1 MAGYKGFTEAQAKAH
16 KKYMENVATIQ
27 VRTSAERRD
36 AIKAFADASGE
47 SVNAFI
53 NRAIDESMDAAGPRL
68 PDADSARIKEHVQ
81 KTGEEPAAFVSRAV
95 SDTIAR
101 DSQLLKMGLDPT
113 KR

>member
-1 MAGYKGFTEAQAKAH
+1 MAGKNDYKNSWIAEKLDRINLTVPKG
-16 KKYMENVATIQ
+16 KKEQ
-27 VRTSAERRD
+27 
-36 AIKAFADASGE
+36 IKAFADASGE

-53 NRAIDESMDAAGPRL
+53 NRAIDESMDAAGPRV

-95 SDTIAR
+95 ADTIAR
-101 DSQLLKMGLDPT
+101 DGQLLKMGIDPA